1 MKKRYCEEAISNN
14 SSEVISGVI
23 RNLIA
28 EMSLVVSVDREILI
42 NVEAQ

>member
-1 MKKRYCEEAISNN
+1 MKKCYCEEAISNN

-28 EMSLVVSVDREILI
+28 ETSLVVSVDSGVLI
-42 NVEAQ
+42 NVDAQ